1 MISASDDKTMKVW
14 ELNTGR
20 CTKTIDAHDHFVTCL
35 AWGRATTKVGASTNG
50 IGDKAQ
56 QERKINVIATGSVDK
71 TVKVWA
77 P

>member
-50 IGDKAQ
+50 IGDKTQ